1 MSKKTKLEIF
11 EFVKYS
17 ALDDIIFEGFDTF
30 DDNMGKLDYRK
41 ARAKEKEP
49 FNQEAIAA
57 HQQASAA
64 NVDAEP
70 IAQELSKYIQEVLP
84 NIRTD
89 MNRLSFDEVIAK
101 SGGDI
106 KPLIS
111 PDNPNRPAA
120 LVRMLQGSVD
130 AFMKRK
136 IAEAQKSPELQVAIK
151 AFEQKYG
158 RRILDWIAAL
168 TPVKQA

>member
-11 EFVKYS
+11 EFVKYN

-30 DDNMGKLDYRK
+30 DDNMGKLDYRR

-49 FNQEAIAA
+49 FNQEAIVA
-57 HQQASAA
+57 HQDAQAAA
-64 NVDAEP
+64 INAEP
-70 IAQELSKYIQEVLP
+70 IAQELSKYIQDVLP

-89 MNRLSFDEVIAK
+89 MNRLSFDEVIARN
-101 SGGDI
+101 GGDI
-106 KPLIS
+106 RAIIS
-111 PDNPNRPAA
+111 PDNPNRPGA
-120 LVRMLQGSVD
+120 LIRMLQGSVD

-136 IAEAQKSPELQVAIK
+136 IAEAQQKPELQAAIK

-158 RRILDWIAAL
+158 RRILDWITAL
-168 TPVKQA
+168 APKQA